1 MRGGDYVMMA
11 RRRAGLTQ
19 RQLAE
24 RLGLRQATI
33 ARWERG
39 DRGVSVDDVELVA
52 HACGLQ
58 LDAHLQVEDRSW
70 WPQIAMQL
78 ELEPLE
84 RVRRLTPPGA
94 PDIAAALSELAGAD
108 VVPGLIIGDVAGA
121 LHGWPLVPGSST
133 IEVCG
138 LVDPVGHRLRQMG
151 ARQTRS
157 GRHIVSAGV
166 SVVID
171 ETPAG
176 TAGEVDLARN
186 RVAFETPAGVLEAA
200 GLIDLLR
207 IADASD
213 ARTARR
219 DSLALQA
226 VLDVQREREAAGA
239 SDDRAAGDR
248 IAEWLSQQTPVA

>member
-24 RLGLRQATI
+24 RLGLGQATI

-58 LDAHLQVEDRSW
+58 LDAHLLVEDRSW

-78 ELEPLE
+78 ELDPLE

-94 PDIAAALSELAGAD
+94 PDIAAALSELAGAG
-108 VVPGLIIGDVAGA
+108 VPGLIIGDVAGA
-121 LHGWPLVPGSST
+121 LHGWPLVLGSPT

-138 LVDPVGHRLRQMG
+138 LVDASGCRLRQIG
-151 ARQTRS
+151 ARKTRS
-157 GRHIVSAGV
+157 GRHIVSGGV

-171 ETPAG
+171 EAPAG
-176 TAGEVDLARN
+176 TGGEVDLARN
-186 RVAFETPAGVLEAA
+186 RVAFDTPAGALDAA

-213 ARTARR
+213 GRTARR

-226 VLDVQREREAAGA
+226 VLDVQREREAASAPTSERRGTG
-239 SDDRAAGDR
+239 SLNG
-248 IAEWLSQQTPVA
+248 

>member
-1 MRGGDYVMMA
+1 MRGGDYVLMA

-24 RLGLRQATI
+24 LLGLRQATI

-58 LDAHLQVEDRSW
+58 LDAHLLVEDRSW

-78 ELEPLE
+78 ELDPLE
-84 RVRRLTPPGA
+84 RVRRLTPPGT
-94 PDIAAALSELAGAD
+94 PDTAAALSELAGSG
-108 VVPGLIIGDVAGA
+108 VPGLIIGGVAGA
-121 LHGWPLVPGSST
+121 LHGWPLVLGSST
-133 IEVCG
+133 IEVSG
-138 LVDPVGHRLRQMG
+138 RVDAMRYRLRQMG
-151 ARQTRS
+151 ARETRN
-157 GRHIVSAGV
+157 GRHIVSGGV

-171 ETPAG
+171 EAPAG
-176 TAGEVDLARN
+176 TAGEADLARN
-186 RVAFETPAGVLEAA
+186 RVAFETPAGAVDAA

-226 VLDVQREREAAGA
+226 VLDVQREREAAGTT
-239 SDDRAAGDR
+239 DERAAGDR
-248 IAEWLSQQTPVA
+248 IAEWVSQQTPVA

>member
-39 DRGVSVDDVELVA
+39 DRGVSLDDVELVV

-58 LDAHLQVEDRSW
+58 LEAHLLAEDRSW

-78 ELEPLE
+78 ELDPLE
-84 RVRRLTPPGA
+84 RVRRLSPPGA
-94 PDIAAALSELAGAD
+94 PDIAAALSELAGAG
-108 VVPGLIIGDVAGA
+108 VPGLIVGDVAGA
-121 LHGWPLVPGSST
+121 LHGWPLVLGSST

-138 LVDPVGHRLRQMG
+138 RGGATRYRLQQMG
-151 ARQTRS
+151 ARETRS
-157 GRHIVSAGV
+157 GRHIVSGGV
-166 SVVID
+166 SVAID
-171 ETPAG
+171 EEPAG

-186 RVAFETPAGVLEAA
+186 RVAFETPAGALDAA

-226 VLDVQREREAAGA
+226 VVDVQREGEAAGTA
-239 SDDRAAGDR
+239 DDRAAGDR
-248 IAEWLSQQTPVA
+248 IAQWLSRQTPVA

>member
-1 MRGGDYVMMA
+1 MMA

-24 RLGLRQATI
+24 LLGLRQATI

-58 LDAHLQVEDRSW
+58 LDAHLLVEDRSW

-78 ELEPLE
+78 ELDPLE
-84 RVRRLTPPGA
+84 RVRRLTPPSA
-94 PDIAAALSELAGAD
+94 PDIAAALSELAGAG

-121 LHGWPLVPGSST
+121 LHGWPLVLGSST

-138 LVDPVGHRLRQMG
+138 FVDGVGYRLRQMG
-151 ARQTRS
+151 ARKTRS
-157 GRHIVSAGV
+157 GRHIVSGGV
-166 SVVID
+166 SVAID
-171 ETPAG
+171 EEPAG
-176 TAGEVDLARN
+176 TRGELDLARN
-186 RVAFETPAGVLEAA
+186 RVAFETPAGALDAA

-207 IADASD
+207 IADASN

-226 VLDVQREREAAGA
+226 VLDVQREREAAGS
-239 SDDRAAGDR
+239 SDERAAGDR
-248 IAEWLSQQTPVA
+248 IAEWLSQQTPVG

>member
-1 MRGGDYVMMA
+1 MMA
-11 RRRAGLTQ
+11 RRRAGRTQ

-58 LDAHLQVEDRSW
+58 LDAHLLVEDRSW

-78 ELEPLE
+78 ELDPLE
-84 RVRRLTPPGA
+84 RVRRLTPLGA
-94 PDIAAALSELAGAD
+94 PDIGAGLSELAAAG
-108 VVPGLIIGDVAGA
+108 VFGLVIGEVAGA
-121 LHGWPLVPGSST
+121 LHGWPLVLGST

-138 LVDPVGHRLRQMG
+138 FVDGVGHRLRQMG
-151 ARQTRS
+151 ARRTRS
-157 GRHIVSAGV
+157 GRHIVSGGA
-166 SVVID
+166 SVVIV
-171 ETPAG
+171 EEPAG
-176 TAGEVDLARN
+176 TGGEVDLARN
-186 RVAFETPAGVLEAA
+186 RVAFDTPAGALEAA

-207 IADASD
+207 IADASN

-226 VLDVQREREAAGA
+226 VLDVQREREAPRAT
-239 SDDRAAGDR
+239 DDRAAEDR

>member
-1 MRGGDYVMMA
+1 MMA

-39 DRGVSVDDVELVA
+39 DRGVSLNDVEVVA
-52 HACGLQ
+52 RTCGLQ
-58 LDAHLQVEDRSW
+58 LDAHLLVEDRSW

-78 ELEPLE
+78 ELDPLE

-94 PDIAAALSELAGAD
+94 PDIAAALSELAGAG
-108 VVPGLIIGDVAGA
+108 VPGLVIGDVAGA
-121 LHGWPLVPGSST
+121 LHGWPLVLGSST

-138 LVDPVGHRLRQMG
+138 LVDPVGYRLRQMG

-171 ETPAG
+171 VTPAG
-176 TAGEVDLARN
+176 TAGEADLARN
-186 RVAFETPAGVLEAA
+186 RVAFETPAGALEAA

-219 DSLALQA
+219 DALALQA

-239 SDDRAAGDR
+239 SDERAAGDR

>member
-39 DRGVSVDDVELVA
+39 DRGVSLDDVELVA
-52 HACGLQ
+52 HTCGLQ
-58 LDAHLQVEDRSW
+58 LDAHLLVEDRSW

-78 ELEPLE
+78 QHDPLE

-94 PDIAAALSELAGAD
+94 PDIAAGVSELAAAG
-108 VVPGLIIGDVAGA
+108 VFGLVIGEVAGA
-121 LHGWPLVPGSST
+121 LHGWPLVLGSST
-133 IEVCG
+133 IEICG
-138 LVDPVGHRLRQMG
+138 RVDAIGYGLRQIG
-151 ARQTRS
+151 ARKTRS
-157 GRHIVSAGV
+157 GRHIVSGGA
-166 SVVID
+166 SVVIV
-171 ETPAG
+171 EAPAG
-176 TAGEVDLARN
+176 TGGEADLTRD
-186 RVAFETPAGVLEAA
+186 RVEFETPAGEVDAA

-239 SDDRAAGDR
+239 SDNRAAEDR

>member
-1 MRGGDYVMMA
+1 MRGGYYVMMA

-19 RQLAE
+19 RQLAD

-39 DRGVSVDDVELVA
+39 DRGVSVDNLEMVA

-58 LDAHLQVEDRSW
+58 LDAHLLVEDRSW
-70 WPQIAMQL
+70 WPQIAMQF
-78 ELEPLE
+78 ELDPLD

-94 PDIAAALSELAGAD
+94 PDIAAALSELAGAG
-108 VVPGLIIGDVAGA
+108 VPGLVIGEVGGA
-121 LHGWPLVPGSST
+121 LHGWPLVLGPST

-138 LVDPVGHRLRQMG
+138 LVDAIGYRLRRMG
-151 ARQTRS
+151 AHQTRS
-157 GRHIVSAGV
+157 GRHIMSGGV

-171 ETPAG
+171 EAPAG
-176 TAGEVDLARN
+176 TGGEVDLARN
-186 RVAFETPAGVLEAA
+186 RVAFETPAGDLDAA

-226 VLDVQREREAAGA
+226 VLDVQREREAGGA
-239 SDDRAAGDR
+239 SDDRAAGER
-248 IAEWLSQQTPVA
+248 IAEWLRQQTPVA

>member
-1 MRGGDYVMMA
+1 MMA

-24 RLGLRQATI
+24 LLGLRQATI

-52 HACGLQ
+52 HTCGLQ
-58 LDAHLQVEDRSW
+58 LDAHLLVEDRSW
-70 WPQIAMQL
+70 WPQIAVQL
-78 ELEPLE
+78 ELDPLE
-84 RVRRLTPPGA
+84 RVRRLTPAGA
-94 PDIAAALSELAGAD
+94 PDIAAALSELAGAG
-108 VVPGLIIGDVAGA
+108 VPGLIIADVAGA
-121 LHGWPLVPGSST
+121 LHGWPLVLGSST

-138 LVDPVGHRLRQMG
+138 RVDAMRYRLRQMG
-151 ARQTRS
+151 ARETRS
-157 GRHIVSAGV
+157 GKHIVSGGV

-171 ETPAG
+171 E
-176 TAGEVDLARN
+176 ARN
-186 RVAFETPAGVLEAA
+186 RVAFETSVGALEAA

-226 VLDVQREREAAGA
+226 VLDVRRERETAGT
-239 SDDRAAGDR
+239 SDERAAGDR

>member
-58 LDAHLQVEDRSW
+58 LDTHLLIEDRSW

-78 ELEPLE
+78 ELDPLE
-84 RVRRLTPPGA
+84 RVRRLTAPCA
-94 PDIAAALSELAGAD
+94 PDIATALSELVGPG
-108 VVPGLIIGDVAGA
+108 VPGLIIGEVAGA
-121 LHGWPLVPGSST
+121 LHGWPLVLGSST

-138 LVDPVGHRLRQMG
+138 RVDPMGYRLRQMG

-157 GRHIVSAGV
+157 GRHIVSGGV
-166 SVVID
+166 SVLID
-171 ETPAG
+171 EAPAG

-186 RVAFETPAGVLEAA
+186 GVAFDTPAGALEAA

-207 IADASD
+207 IADASE

-226 VLDVQREREAAGA
+226 VLDVQREREAAGT
-239 SDDRAAGDR
+239 SDERAPGDR
-248 IAEWLSQQTPVA
+248 IAEWLSRQTPIA

>member
-39 DRGVSVDDVELVA
+39 DRGVSLDDVEMVA

-58 LDAHLQVEDRSW
+58 LDAHLLVEDRSW

-78 ELEPLE
+78 ELDPLE
-84 RVRRLTPPGA
+84 RVQRLTPPGTR
-94 PDIAAALSELAGAD
+94 DIAAALSELAAAA
-108 VVPGLIIGDVAGA
+108 VPGLIIGEVAGA
-121 LHGWPLVPGSST
+121 LHGWPLVLGSST
-133 IEVCG
+133 IEMCG
-138 LVDPVGHRLRQMG
+138 RVDAIGYRLRQIG

-157 GRHIVSAGV
+157 GRHIVYGGV

-171 ETPAG
+171 EEPAG
-176 TAGEVDLARN
+176 TGGEAELARN
-186 RVAFETPAGVLEAA
+186 RVPFETPAGDLDAA

-207 IADASD
+207 IADASA

-226 VLDVQREREAAGA
+226 VLGVQREREAASA
-239 SDDRAAGDR
+239 SDDRAAGER
-248 IAEWLSQQTPVA
+248 LAEWLSQQTPVA

>member
-1 MRGGDYVMMA
+1 
-11 RRRAGLTQ
+11 
-19 RQLAE
+19 
-24 RLGLRQATI
+24 
-33 ARWERG
+33 
-39 DRGVSVDDVELVA
+39 
-52 HACGLQ
+52 
-58 LDAHLQVEDRSW
+58 
-70 WPQIAMQL
+70 MQL
-78 ELEPLE
+78 ELDPLE

-94 PDIAAALSELAGAD
+94 PDIAAALSELAGAG

-121 LHGWPLVPGSST
+121 LHGWPLVLGSPT

-138 LVDPVGHRLRQMG
+138 LVDAVGYRLRQMG
-151 ARQTRS
+151 ARRTRS
-157 GRHIVSAGV
+157 GRHIVSGGV

-171 ETPAG
+171 EAPAG
-176 TAGEVDLARN
+176 TAGEMDLARN
-186 RVAFETPAGVLEAA
+186 RVAFETPAGALDAA

-226 VLDVQREREAAGA
+226 VLDVQREREAGGT
-239 SDDRAAGDR
+239 SGERAAGDG

>member
-39 DRGVSVDDVELVA
+39 DRGVDVDDVELVA
-52 HACGLQ
+52 RACGLQ
-58 LDAHLQVEDRSW
+58 LDAHLLVEDRSW

-78 ELEPLE
+78 ELDPPE

-94 PDIAAALSELAGAD
+94 PDIAAALSELAGAGM
-108 VVPGLIIGDVAGA
+108 PGLIIGGVAGA
-121 LHGWPLVPGSST
+121 LHGWPLVLSSST

-138 LVDPVGHRLRQMG
+138 RVDAMRYHLRQMG
-151 ARQTRS
+151 ARETRS
-157 GRHIVSAGV
+157 GRHIVSGGA

-171 ETPAG
+171 DAPAG

-186 RVAFETPAGVLEAA
+186 RVAFETPTGALEAA

-207 IADASD
+207 IADALD

-226 VLDVQREREAAGA
+226 VLDVLREREAAGT
-239 SDDRAAGDR
+239 SDERAPGER
-248 IAEWLSQQTPVA
+248 LAEWLSQQTPVA

>member
-1 MRGGDYVMMA
+1 MA
-11 RRRAGLTQ
+11 RRRAGFTQ

-58 LDAHLQVEDRSW
+58 LDAHLLIEDRSW

-78 ELEPLE
+78 DLDPLE

-94 PDIAAALSELAGAD
+94 PDIAAALSELAGAG
-108 VVPGLIIGDVAGA
+108 VPGLIIGDVAGA
-121 LHGWPLVPGSST
+121 LHGWPLVLGSST

-138 LVDPVGHRLRQMG
+138 RVGAMRYRLRQMG
-151 ARQTRS
+151 ARETRS
-157 GRHIVSAGV
+157 GRHIVSGGV

-171 ETPAG
+171 EAPAG

-186 RVAFETPAGVLEAA
+186 RVAFETPAGALDAA

-226 VLDVQREREAAGA
+226 VLDVQRERVAAGS
-239 SDDRAAGDR
+239 SDERAAVDK
-248 IAEWLSQQTPVA
+248 INEWLSRQTPAA

>member
-24 RLGLRQATI
+24 LLGLRQATI

-58 LDAHLQVEDRSW
+58 LDAHLLVEDRSW

-78 ELEPLE
+78 ELDPLE

-94 PDIAAALSELAGAD
+94 PDIAAALSELAGAG
-108 VVPGLIIGDVAGA
+108 VPGLIIGDVAGA
-121 LHGWPLVPGSST
+121 LHGWPLVLGSPT

-138 LVDPVGHRLRQMG
+138 RVGAMRYRLRQMG

-157 GRHIVSAGV
+157 GRHILSSGV

-171 ETPAG
+171 EAPAG
-176 TAGEVDLARN
+176 TGGEADLARN
-186 RVAFETPAGVLEAA
+186 RVAFETPAGALDTA

-226 VLDVQREREAAGA
+226 VLDVQREREAAGT
-239 SDDRAAGDR
+239 SDERAAGDR

>member
-1 MRGGDYVMMA
+1 MMA

-19 RQLAE
+19 RQLAAL
-24 RLGLRQATI
+24 LGLRQATI

-39 DRGVSVDDVELVA
+39 DRGVSLDDVEIVA

-58 LDAHLQVEDRSW
+58 LDAHLLVEDRSW

-78 ELEPLE
+78 ELDPLE

-94 PDIAAALSELAGAD
+94 PDIAAALSELAGAG
-108 VVPGLIIGDVAGA
+108 VPAVIISDVAGA
-121 LHGWPLVPGSST
+121 LHGWPLVLGSST

-138 LVDPVGHRLRQMG
+138 FVDGVGYRLRQMG

-157 GRHIVSAGV
+157 GRHILSGGA
-166 SVVID
+166 SVVIV
-171 ETPAG
+171 EAPAG
-176 TAGEVDLARN
+176 TGGEADLTRN
-186 RVAFETPAGVLEAA
+186 RVEFETPAGPLEAA

-219 DSLALQA
+219 DSLALEA
-226 VLDVQREREAAGA
+226 VLDVQREREAAGS
-239 SDDRAAGDR
+239 SDERAAGDR

>member
-1 MRGGDYVMMA
+1 MMA

-39 DRGVSVDDVELVA
+39 DRGVSVDDVEIVA

-58 LDAHLQVEDRSW
+58 LDAHLLVEDRSW
-70 WPQIAMQL
+70 WPQIATQL
-78 ELEPLE
+78 ELDPLE

-94 PDIAAALSELAGAD
+94 PDIAAGLAELAAAG
-108 VVPGLIIGDVAGA
+108 VLGLVIGEVAGA
-121 LHGWPLVPGSST
+121 LHGWPLVFGSST

-138 LVDPVGHRLRQMG
+138 LVDGVGYRLRQMG

-157 GRHIVSAGV
+157 GRHIVSDGV

-171 ETPAG
+171 EAPAG
-176 TAGEVDLARN
+176 TAGEADLARN
-186 RVAFETPAGVLEAA
+186 RVAFETPAGALDAA

-207 IADASD
+207 IADASA

-226 VLDVQREREAAGA
+226 VLDVHRAREAARDL
-239 SDDRAAGDR
+239 DDRAAGDR
-248 IAEWLSQQTPVA
+248 IAEWLGQQAPVA